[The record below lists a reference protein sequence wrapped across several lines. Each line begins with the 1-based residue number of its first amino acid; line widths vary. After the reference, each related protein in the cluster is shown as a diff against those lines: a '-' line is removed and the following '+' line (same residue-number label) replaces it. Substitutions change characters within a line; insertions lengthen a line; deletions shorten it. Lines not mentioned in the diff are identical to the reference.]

1 MALTQDFCIN
11 KSGKVYTIR
20 DYDNNYQIVGQI
32 NNREAFIRVGGEG
45 ALVALAFLH
54 PDGKFK
60 TTIVN
65 TALYP
70 TPNDNTFFSFCE
82 KYPYKKDIMPDGKQY
97 NTFLMRKTKNVYKAD
112 GSFWGTVA
120 SGKRVASNNSNVGS
134 THIDWKE
141 INYVERTDGTWVK
154 VNGAGVECG
163 YVDTGISTA
172 SGYSTIPF
180 YGSW

>member
-1 MALTQDFCIN
+1 MIIHFSLFV
-11 KSGKVYTIR
+11 KSIH
-20 DYDNNYQIVGQI
+20 I
-32 NNREAFIRVGGEG
+32 
-45 ALVALAFLH
+45 
-54 PDGKFK
+54 
-60 TTIVN
+60 
-65 TALYP
+65 
-70 TPNDNTFFSFCE
+70 
-82 KYPYKKDIMPDGKQY
+82 KDILPDGKQY